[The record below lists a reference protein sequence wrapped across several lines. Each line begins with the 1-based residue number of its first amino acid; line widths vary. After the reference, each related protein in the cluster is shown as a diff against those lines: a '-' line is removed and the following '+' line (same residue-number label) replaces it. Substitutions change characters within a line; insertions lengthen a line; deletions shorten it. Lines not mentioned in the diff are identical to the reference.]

1 MPTINQLPSASTLS
15 SSDQLPVYSSSN
27 GDARKASLS
36 ALLAWFRATFASPD
50 FETVLEAPT
59 GSGFN
64 IQLAASTE
72 SLWLIANPT
81 GAFAAGTITLPPVAD
96 CFDGQE
102 IIVTC
107 SQAVT
112 ALTVDGNG
120 ATVLGEPS
128 SLGTGGF
135 FALRFR
141 KSQST
146 WYTTSQSL
154 GSLDTIDDLTLTGS
168 ILDAS
173 GNELVVFQ
181 STASA
186 VNSFK
191 IENSA
196 TGNGVEVKV
205 AGDDASI
212 DLILASKGASG
223 DITLNAGDII
233 NLNGQ
238 LVVTGATVLLST
250 TGTTITGTT
259 DVVTLVSS
267 ADGAL
272 VTTATVVANL
282 GSAATKGQRKFV
294 TDSNAAMTAGIG
306 AVVAGGG
313 ANNVPVYSDGTN
325 WRIG

>member
-15 SSDQLPVYSSSN
+15 NSDQLPVYSSSN

-36 ALLAWFRATFASPD
+36 ALLAWFRSTFASPD

-96 CFDGQE
+96 CFDGQQ

-112 ALTVDGNG
+112 ALTIDGNG

-135 FALRFR
+135 FSLRFR
-141 KSQST
+141 ESQST

-154 GSLDTIDDLTLTGS
+154 GSLDTINDLTLTGS
-168 ILDAS
+168 ILDAQGETMLS
-173 GNELVVFQ
+173 FVQ
-181 STASA
+181 SDVGTA
-186 VNSFK
+186 VNNLSVVYGITGDPVGLIAEGADTNISINLSPK
-191 IENSA
+191 GTGVVNVSSSLSVNAEVIANS
-196 TGNGVEVKV
+196 
-205 AGDDASI
+205 ASI
-212 DLILASKGASG
+212 DEINVGVSLNYAPVAFAGLPSG
-223 DITLNAGDII
+223 FAG
-233 NLNGQ
+233 LK
-238 LVVTGATVLLST
+238 A
-250 TGTTITGTT
+250 
-259 DVVTLVSS
+259 
-267 ADGAL
+267 
-272 VTTATVVANL
+272 
-282 GSAATKGQRKFV
+282 FV
-294 TDSNAAMTAGIG
+294 TDATATMAAGIG
-306 AVVAGGG
+306 TIVSGGG
-313 ANNVPVYSDGTN
+313 ANIVPVYHDGTD

>member
-36 ALLAWFRATFASPD
+36 ALLAWFRSTFASPD
-50 FETVLEAPT
+50 FEAVLEAPT

-112 ALTVDGNG
+112 ALTVDGNV

-128 SLGTGGF
+128 GLGTGGF

-141 KSQST
+141 ESQST

-154 GSLDTIDDLTLTGS
+154 GATSTFNTINVDTVNGPNDVVTIKGDSDPGAVAVFSAVGAGGVNYLSINNEVTGSSPFIQAAGSDADIGIQILAKGLGGIAIIGDTINLSGTLTTS
-168 ILDAS
+168 AL
-173 GNELVVFQ
+173 
-181 STASA
+181 TAPS
-186 VNSFK
+186 
-191 IENSA
+191 
-196 TGNGVEVKV
+196 VE
-205 AGDDASI
+205 
-212 DLILASKGASG
+212 
-223 DITLNAGDII
+223 T
-233 NLNGQ
+233 
-238 LVVTGATVLLST
+238 LST
-250 TGTTITGTT
+250 T
-259 DVVTLVSS
+259 V
-267 ADGAL
+267 AD
-272 VTTATVVANL
+272 L
-282 GSAATKGQRKFV
+282 GSAAVKGVRKFV

>member
-1 MPTINQLPSASTLS
+1 MPTINQLPSASSLS

-36 ALLAWFRATFASPD
+36 TLLAWFRSTFADPE
-50 FETVLEAPT
+50 FTTVLEAPT

-72 SLWLIANPT
+72 SIWLIANPT

-107 SQAVT
+107 SQSVT

-128 SLGTGGF
+128 ALGTGGF

-141 KSQST
+141 ESQAT

-154 GSLDTIDDLTLTGS
+154 GALGTVNDTLTLASSGSDVTLLASGAAANISISLTPKGTGS
-168 ILDAS
+168 VDC
-173 GNELVVFQ
+173 
-181 STASA
+181 
-186 VNSFK
+186 
-191 IENSA
+191 
-196 TGNGVEVKV
+196 
-205 AGDDASI
+205 
-212 DLILASKGASG
+212 
-223 DITLNAGDII
+223 
-233 NLNGQ
+233 
-238 LVVTGATVLLST
+238 
-250 TGTTITGTT
+250 
-259 DVVTLVSS
+259 
-267 ADGAL
+267 
-272 VTTATVVANL
+272 
-282 GSAATKGQRKFV
+282 GSAAVTAGEFEAPSAVIDNVNVDIAILQTPTTVAGLGGAAPSGKRRFV
-294 TDSNAAMTAGIG
+294 TDANATTFHSI
-306 AVVAGGG
+306 VAGGG
-313 ANNVPVYSDGTN
+313 SNNVPVYSDGTN

>member
-36 ALLAWFRATFASPD
+36 ALLAWFRSTFASPD

-120 ATVLGEPS
+120 ATVLGEPTN
-128 SLGTGGF
+128 LGTGGF

-141 KSQST
+141 ESQST

-154 GSLDTIDDLTLTGS
+154 GGSDRFSNITITGS
-168 ILDAS
+168 ILDDDGDVMQGFVASPSVSTPGNNNYLQLGYAKNGGSFTGLVAVGDDTNITIELIPKGTGSVNVSGSLAASAEVS
-173 GNELVVFQ
+173 GN
-181 STASA
+181 SG
-186 VNSFK
+186 SF
-191 IENSA
+191 
-196 TGNGVEVKV
+196 
-205 AGDDASI
+205 DDLSC
-212 DLILASKGASG
+212 L
-223 DITLNAGDII
+223 
-233 NLNGQ
+233 NLN
-238 LVVTGATVLLST
+238 VDTVISQTPT
-250 TGTTITGTT
+250 T
-259 DVVTLVSS
+259 
-267 ADGAL
+267 
-272 VTTATVVANL
+272 VAAL
-282 GSAATKGQRKFV
+282 GSAATAGQRKFV
-294 TDSNAAMTAGIG
+294 TDANATMTAGIG